1 MNSIKKPPIHLI
13 PLGQVL
19 ALVPILLIATFFD
32 LTLVYSL
39 ALGGVIQILP
49 NLYFA
54 MQAFRFQGARATRQT
69 LIAFN
74 KGEVGKFILTIIGFA
89 VVFAMVKPLN
99 VAAVFGAYVA
109 MLLVQVIVTHN
120 IIQAS
125 KTK

>member
-1 MNSIKKPPIHLI
+1 MNSIKKPPIYLI
-13 PLGQVL
+13 PLGQLAVL
-19 ALVPILLIATFFD
+19 SPSLLAATFFS

-39 ALGGVIQILP
+39 ALGGAIQILP

-54 MQAFRFQGARATRQT
+54 MQAFRFQGARATRQA

-74 KGEVGKFILTIIGFA
+74 KGEVGKFLLTVIGFA

-99 VAAVFGAYVA
+99 VAAVFCAYAA
-109 MLLVQVIVTHN
+109 MLLVQVMVTYRIVLAN
-120 IIQAS
+120 